1 MIIKCRDGQRLTYC
15 NVVFL
20 IFPIHTIFQSVI
32 LSIPFGSLFRDSPQK
47 AVNTPL
53 VVFTF
58 IIFFDIYAIKNN
70 VGKGQGC
77 RNGRKRE

>member
-1 MIIKCRDGQRLTYC
+1 MVSPESFLFLASCT
-15 NVVFL
+15 VVFL
-20 IFPIHTIFQSVI
+20 IFPIYTTFQSVI
-32 LSIPFGSLFRDSPQK
+32 LNIPFGSLFRDSPPK

-58 IIFFDIYAIKNN
+58 MMFSDIYAIKNN
-70 VGKGQGC
+70 VEKGQGC